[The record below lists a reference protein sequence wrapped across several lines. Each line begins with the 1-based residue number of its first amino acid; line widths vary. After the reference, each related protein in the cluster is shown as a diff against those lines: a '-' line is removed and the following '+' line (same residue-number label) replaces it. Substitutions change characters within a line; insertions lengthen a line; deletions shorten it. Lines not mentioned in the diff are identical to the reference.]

1 MKNKS
6 ILAFLGFAL
15 AFALPAMA
23 QKSASGFYAGV
34 GLGQSTSTDFC
45 NQAGTGSDCK
55 DQDTTWRVIGGYQIS
70 RNFAVEAGYQN
81 LGDNADPTTFMTAK
95 AQVMELVGIAAYPI
109 TRDFSVFGKAGAYR
123 GRMRGANL
131 GTASFNV
138 SNTDLTMGLGV
149 QWHLID
155 ALSLRGEYQR
165 YPRMGGG
172 NAGPSTDYDVWSVS
186 AIFRFQ

>member
-34 GLGQSTSTDFC
+34 GLGQSTSSDFC
-45 NQAGTGSDCK
+45 NQLGPTCK
-55 DQDTTWRVIGGYQIS
+55 DKDQTWRVLGGYQIS

-172 NAGPSTDYDVWSVS
+172 SAGPSTDYDVWSVS